1 MTHPPDA
8 ISGLLRAWGHGDLQ
22 ARDNLLPLVYRELR
36 RRATAYLRR
45 ERQEHTL
52 QPTALVHELF
62 IRLFDERKMN
72 CSSRGH
78 FFGVASKLMR
88 RLLVDHAR
96 KKQAAK
102 RSGLAQFNLDC
113 AFTSLSPDAEVLA
126 VDQALG
132 RLESIDSRKAQV
144 VERKFFGG
152 MTNEETA
159 DSLAISVASVER
171 DWCMARA
178 WLFRELKGP
187 AAHNGP

>member
-1 MTHPPDA
+1 MAGGEVD
-8 ISGLLRAWGHGDLQ
+8 SGDLTALLVRWGDGDGQ
-22 ARDNLLPLVYRELR
+22 ALEKLTPIVYQELR
-36 RRATAYLRR
+36 SLARFYMSQ
-45 ERQEHTL
+45 ERGDHTL

-72 CSSRGH
+72 CRSRGH

-96 KKQAAK
+96 RKQAAK
-102 RSGLAQFNLDC
+102 RSGAPQFNLDL

-126 VDQALG
+126 VDQALR

-178 WLFRELKGP
+178 WL
-187 AAHNGP
+187 